1 MDVQYNDPCLLSI
14 NHYNNIITGI
24 HFFGLSYTVS
34 ISCLICVSQP
44 LGKLYVVFSLH
55 HLHTQVY
62 SLKHLLAYNIIVKKY
77 SLNICF
83 MQHIYFLFEQFS
95 YILGLIKQVKQKQ
108 TTLGYIYF
116 KSMSNYEN
124 TLIAQYWLVSGT
136 LVLYLNTFLSLY
148 NVLKTRLYKSKIS
161 RYIVGINVYIY
172 NDKNVNSSLPNQS
185 NTVNTLQYSL
195 GLCLIILDSKIV
207 LCFCCKSS
215 MKQFL

>member
-24 HFFGLSYTVS
+24 HFFWIIIYSVNFMFNLRKSTSWQTLCGLFFTS
-34 ISCLICVSQP
+34 ITHIGIQSE
-44 LGKLYVVFSLH
+44 K
-55 HLHTQVY
+55 T
-62 SLKHLLAYNIIVKKY
+62 YNIIVKKK

-95 YILGLIKQVKQKQ
+95 YILGLKKEVKQKQ
-108 TTLGYIYF
+108 PILGYIYF

-124 TLIAQYWLVSGT
+124 TLIAQYRLVSGT
-136 LVLYLNTFLSLY
+136 LVLYLNTFLSLC
-148 NVLKTRLYKSKIS
+148 NVLKKRLYKSKIS

-195 GLCLIILDSKIV
+195 GVCFLILD
-207 LCFCCKSS
+207 
-215 MKQFL
+215 